1 MPVRNSEV
9 KRTNVRVVNR
19 SSLAANTNPRGK
31 PKGSGSRTIFEALR
45 GQILSAELPP
55 GADIEEQ
62 GLVARYGISRT
73 PVREALI
80 KLASE
85 GLVQIV
91 PNRGARVAPL
101 EVSEVPSLLEARELC
116 ERAIN
121 RWAAV
126 RCTASDLVAIDAAC
140 LLFEEASHAGDY
152 NAMASANSDFHAA
165 IACACGNRFV
175 EEHYRIIATQTIRLA
190 RMALTTDRGDP
201 PDGRYHETVRQHHRR
216 MVDAIRRR
224 DAEQADCLAKEHAVL
239 FRDRMLKF
247 FETNRAAELDLTSL

>member
-1 MPVRNSEV
+1 MPVRSAEA
-9 KRTNVRVVNR
+9 KRTNLGGRR
-19 SSLAANTNPRGK
+19 GSPMASNTKPRGK

-55 GADIEEQ
+55 GADIDEH

-101 EVSEVPSLLEARELC
+101 EISEVPPLLEARELC

-121 RWAAV
+121 RWAAA
-126 RCTASDLVAIDAAC
+126 RRTASDLAAIDAAC

-152 NAMASANSDFHAA
+152 SAMASTNSDFHAA
-165 IACACGNRFV
+165 IARACGNRFV
-175 EEHYRIIATQTIRLA
+175 EEHYRTIATQTIRLA
-190 RMALTTDRGDP
+190 RMALSTDRSDP
-201 PDGRYHETVRQHHRR
+201 PNGRYHETVRQHHRG
-216 MVDAIRRR
+216 MMNAIRRG
-224 DAEQADCLAKEHAVL
+224 DAEEADSLAKEHAVL

>member
-1 MPVRNSEV
+1 MPARSAEA
-9 KRTNVRVVNR
+9 KRTNISVRNR
-19 SSLAANTNPRGK
+19 LLLASNTKPRGK
-31 PKGSGSRTIFEALR
+31 PKGSGSRTVFDALR

-55 GADIEEQ
+55 GADIDEQ
-62 GLVARYGISRT
+62 ELVARYGISRT

-91 PNRGARVAPL
+91 TNRGARVAPL
-101 EVSEVPSLLEARELC
+101 EVSEVPPLLEARELC

-126 RCTASDLVAIDAAC
+126 RRTASDLAAIEAAC

-165 IACACGNRFV
+165 ISRACGNRFI
-175 EEHYRIIATQTIRLA
+175 EEHYRTIATQTIRLA
-190 RMALTTDRGDP
+190 RMALTTDRSDP
-201 PDGRYHETVRQHHRR
+201 PDGRYHETVRQHHRG
-216 MVDAIRRR
+216 MVDAIRRG
-224 DAEQADCLAKEHAVL
+224 DAEEADRLAKEHAVL
-239 FRDRMLKF
+239 FRDHMLKF